1 MQRETASTTPVAAD
15 QVDRIAL
22 AVDSA
27 TAGVTYE
34 SVRGN
39 VELSDEFMRDFY
51 VHEFF
56 ASSDTNEA
64 PAEESDKKP
73 VTRTTIPEGE
83 TVPTQTEKSARSLGK
98 TALNFLRGVG
108 KKSRTAYYGGLASA
122 VAALPGTKT
131 KEELREQVRAQHEK
145 YADKPDDGFFA
156 RKWNAVRR
164 KKYET
169 LAWTPVAAMG
179 LAAFE
184 LYALR
189 TAGYFH
195 AADGLPPV
203 QPQTRDWNNAIVVN
217 PLPPVETHD
226 IAPAQVAAA
235 IDTPAPAPTPKPTA
249 IKHIWTPE
257 PEVAASPR
265 QGEKPAY
272 TGEQIVIPIG
282 GATDPDGNIPAG
294 MLDPNKVRM
303 ERIWY
308 PAEMGPFVGATP
320 TNISVGQGIDT
331 VVNRVVELRK
341 QNPNAV
347 INLNGFSEGSFVA
360 RGAAR
365 RLQDMGIAVNVQTA
379 GDPNT
384 DIGILNNPLAEM
396 AKPIMDSMGI
406 QKGPEIDGLTSKVS
420 GLDAWGGTATDDPGT
435 MIGKFINI
443 PKDHR
448 IPTDAEIP
456 VQVLTDGKETIKVY
470 DVPIRVLPAGVTDI
484 TPGGPVTTLSTPA
497 PAPEVFPAP
506 APEPALVDLP
516 PVEPAPDFV
525 PDMNQLPP
533 PPPDPVGDWMRSV
546 GLMPPLPAAEEPIPA
561 PAV

>member
-1 MQRETASTTPVAAD
+1 M
-15 QVDRIAL
+15 
-22 AVDSA
+22 
-27 TAGVTYE
+27 
-34 SVRGN
+34 
-39 VELSDEFMRDFY
+39 
-51 VHEFF
+51 
-56 ASSDTNEA
+56 
-64 PAEESDKKP
+64 
-73 VTRTTIPEGE
+73 
-83 TVPTQTEKSARSLGK
+83 
-98 TALNFLRGVG
+98 
-108 KKSRTAYYGGLASA
+108 
-122 VAALPGTKT
+122 
-131 KEELREQVRAQHEK
+131 
-145 YADKPDDGFFA
+145 
-156 RKWNAVRR
+156 
-164 KKYET
+164 
-169 LAWTPVAAMG
+169 
-179 LAAFE
+179 
-184 LYALR
+184 
-189 TAGYFH
+189 
-195 AADGLPPV
+195 
-203 QPQTRDWNNAIVVN
+203 
-217 PLPPVETHD
+217 
-226 IAPAQVAAA
+226 
-235 IDTPAPAPTPKPTA
+235 
-249 IKHIWTPE
+249 
-257 PEVAASPR
+257 
-265 QGEKPAY
+265 
-272 TGEQIVIPIG
+272 
-282 GATDPDGNIPAG
+282 
-294 MLDPNKVRM
+294 
-303 ERIWY
+303 
-308 PAEMGPFVGATP
+308 
-320 TNISVGQGIDT
+320 
-331 VVNRVVELRK
+331 
-341 QNPNAV
+341 
-347 INLNGFSEGSFVA
+347 A

-484 TPGGPVTTLSTPA
+484 TPGGPVATLSTPA

-546 GLMPPLPAAEEPIPA
+546 GLMPPLPVAEEPIPA

>member
-64 PAEESDKKP
+64 PVKES
-73 VTRTTIPEGE
+73 
-83 TVPTQTEKSARSLGK
+83 TEKPPIRTIAPETERAPVQAEKTARSLGK
-98 TALNFLRGVG
+98 TTLNFLQGVG
-108 KKSRTAYYGGLASA
+108 KKSRTAYYSGLATA
-122 VAALPGTKT
+122 VGALPGTKS
-131 KEELREQVRAQHEK
+131 KEEFRELVHEQHEK
-145 YADKPDDGFFA
+145 YADKPGDGFFA

-203 QPQTRDWNNAIVVN
+203 QPQTRNWNNAIVVN

-497 PAPEVFPAP
+497 PVPEVFPAP